1 MGINL
6 LLRKGIKTM
15 IVTKENSKIVKKWS
29 KDMNISNLF
38 TNTKRKELVL
48 SEIFK
53 KLKITKNEIAF
64 IGDDINDLKLL
75 KNVGFSATPN
85 DGIEQA
91 KLIVDYVCRAKGGEG
106 AFRELVDLILVSK
119 FGKKINEY

>member
-1 MGINL
+1 
-6 LLRKGIKTM
+6 
-15 IVTKENSKIVKKWS
+15 V
-29 KDMNISNLF
+29 NISKLF
-38 TNTKRKELVL
+38 TNIKRKELVL

-85 DGIEQA
+85 DSIEQA

-106 AFRELVDLILVSK
+106 AFRELADLILVSK
-119 FGKKINEY
+119 FGEKINEY